1 MSHPSRPIGR
11 SVPRSGGSAL
21 RWTLIRRRT
30 VLSLA
35 LAATGAVAAVPAR
48 AQVTAPVGGEADT
61 VPEPPASHHAINL
74 GADGVGVSI
83 GNSREWTGL
92 RLNLAD
98 RQVRRVNGVN
108 LTAWMPRDNPEFE
121 MNGVAV
127 GLFAPGAHR
136 INGVA
141 LGGLGVVATDQINGV
156 AVSGI
161 ATLAHQRLRGVGLGG
176 IATVGD
182 HGIDGIA
189 GGTLV
194 VLSEGDV
201 RGITGSALFSIVEG
215 RHTGVSAAIGAAYT
229 DGVLTGASLS
239 TFVTAVKGE
248 SRGVVAS
255 GLLVYGQR
263 LNGLQA
269 AGLLLL
275 ADTASGITVGGLGVQ
290 AGRVRGLS
298 AALARVHASALDGVS
313 VSTWNDVRGTQRG
326 LAIGL
331 FNYARDLHG
340 VQIGVL
346 NYVRNNRKGLR
357 LLPLFNTRFV
367 DGG

>member
-1 MSHPSRPIGR
+1 MNLR
-11 SVPRSGGSAL
+11 PRS
-21 RWTLIRRRT
+21 IRRITPSTDVHVSRST
-30 VLSLA
+30 FDRFRAALPLA
-35 LAATGAVAAVPAR
+35 LAAACVLAQGPVR
-48 AQVTAPVGGEADT
+48 AQGDT
-61 VPEPPASHHAINL
+61 VPEAPVSHRALNL
-74 GADGVGVSI
+74 GANGVGISI

-92 RLNLAD
+92 RLNLVD
-98 RQVRRVNGVN
+98 RQVRQVNGVN
-108 LTAWMPRDNPEFE
+108 LTVWKPGRNPEFE

-156 AVSGI
+156 AASGI
-161 ATLAHQRLRGVGLGG
+161 VTLARQRLRGVGLGG

-189 GGTLV
+189 GASFV

-201 RGITGSALFSIVEG
+201 NGITGSGVLSIVEG
-215 RHTGVSAAIGAAYT
+215 RHTGISMGLFAAYT

-239 TFVTAVKGE
+239 GGATAVKGE
-248 SRGVVAS
+248 SRGLVAS
-255 GLLVYGQR
+255 GLVVVGRQ
-263 LNGLQA
+263 LNGVQA
-269 AGLLLL
+269 AGLLVL
-275 ADTASGITVGGLGVQ
+275 ADSVRGVTVGGLGIQ
-290 AGRVRGLS
+290 AHHVRGLG
-298 AALARVHASALDGVS
+298 AALARVHTSALDGVS
-313 VSTWNDVRGTQRG
+313 VSGWNDVRGTQRG
-326 LAIGL
+326 LTIGL

-340 VQIGVL
+340 VQIGLL